1 MNNFSSMMEQIK
13 NNVNDDDFKEI
24 SLEVLKEIA
33 SK

>member
-13 NNVNDDDFKEI
+13 NNVNDDDFEEI